1 MNRVNVLKSDSGS
14 GTASQ
19 SEGSADGTS
28 STPSNRDSKREGSF
42 DDSNSQDD
50 VKSEGGANAASTGMS
65 LRDRSKRSRPNYKY
79 LPEIE
84 PTPVPERRA
93 TARNEKPA
101 NTSMNADVSH
111 WLQCDECHKWRIVAH
126 RLFEDLKKLA
136 RFECSSL
143 QGVTCKDKDDWA
155 TAGASADDTSVKD
168 EGQYRR
174 RARKQIKRVN
184 IFAGKYIPGFAGEFS
199 DFGDE

>member
-1 MNRVNVLKSDSGS
+1 MLKRDGRSSAS
-14 GTASQ
+14 SQ
-19 SEGSADGTS
+19 SERSADGAS
-28 STPSNRDSKREGSF
+28 SSSSNRGSKRDGSQ

-50 VKSEGGANAASTGMS
+50 IKSEGDANATSGGMS
-65 LRDRSKRSRPNYKY
+65 LRDRSKRVRPNYKY

-84 PTPVPERRA
+84 ATPAPERRQS
-93 TARNEKPA
+93 ARNEKPA
-101 NTSMNADVSH
+101 HTDMNADVSH
-111 WLQCDECHKWRIVAH
+111 WLQCDACHKWRIVAH

-136 RFECSSL
+136 RFECSNL

-155 TAGASADDTSVKD
+155 AAAAGASDDTSVKE

-174 RARKQIKRVN
+174 RARKQIKRLN